1 MQRGGR
7 MVMVVPCAAGAA
19 WWGAGAGALAE
30 GAQQV
35 RVCLQAPLDFCGQ
48 RCLAVAHR
56 LVAADV
62 GQAEGEHGGADV
74 LVLELDRRRRADRV
88 EPGEQ
93 GAAVCGLRVR
103 FPGEF
108 GLQHG
113 EVIIDCRGDLG
124 GGPVPATRFGV
135 ITDAGLPGV
144 AEESRD
150 LRFHRIRAGVTVGAP
165 PVKRHPPA
173 GPGGRLGGR
182 AHAGRHRPP
191 SCRTGSVWAPRGEL
205 FGDPV
210 GGQALAWV
218 VHQQV
223 EDEPGVLRQRGVERL
238 RQRAV
243 GVAPFDTAV
252 PFTARVL
259 FPQRIIVIKRHHGQ
273 PSRDNQ
279 IHYAWV
285 GT

>member
-1 MQRGGR
+1 MFW
-7 MVMVVPCAAGAA
+7 CLNSTADA
-19 WWGAGAGALAE
+19 
-30 GAQQV
+30 V
-35 RVCLQAPLDFCGQ
+35 RTG
-48 RCLAVAHR
+48 
-56 LVAADV
+56 
-62 GQAEGEHGGADV
+62 
-74 LVLELDRRRRADRV
+74 V

-93 GAAVCGLRVR
+93 GAAVRGLRVR
-103 FPGEF
+103 FPREL
-108 GLQHG
+108 GLQHD

-124 GGPVPATRFGV
+124 GGPVPTTRFGV
-135 ITDAGLPGV
+135 ITDAGLPGT

-150 LRFHRIRAGVTVGAP
+150 RRFHRIQAGAAGGAP
-165 PVKRHPPA
+165 PVKRHPSA
-173 GPGGRLGGR
+173 GSGGRLGGR

-191 SCRTGSVWAPRGEL
+191 PCRTGSSRAPRGEL

-223 EDEPGVLRQRGVERL
+223 EDESGAFRQRGVEHL

-252 PFTARVL
+252 PFAARVL